1 MAQQINFYDVRLER
15 RRDWLALHYV
25 AGLAAGLAL
34 LVGVSG
40 YLARMDLPALAE
52 QASASES
59 QLKAARDQVAALSAR
74 AANRKPDPRLEQE
87 LAASRTLLDARSEV
101 LATLRRSLGPDAH
114 AFADYLRGLAR
125 QSVSGLWL
133 TGFSIAAG
141 GNGRT
146 GMEIRGRTVDPA
158 LLPEYIR
165 RLNREAAFQGQTFA
179 ALKLEAA
186 KQTAKPGM
194 PAGNAAAAS
203 GGPSAWHEFTL
214 VPTRGPETA
223 PAPAQLTQASPG
235 RAD

>member
-1 MAQQINFYDVRLER
+1 MAQQINFYDARLER

-25 AGLAAGLAL
+25 AGLAGVLVV

-40 YLARMDLPALAE
+40 YLARMDLPALTA
-52 QASASES
+52 QATTAES
-59 QLKAARDQVAALSAR
+59 QLKAAREQIATLGAR

-87 LAASRTLLDARSEV
+87 LEASRTLLGARSEV
-101 LATLRRSLGPDAH
+101 LGTLRRSLGPDAH
-114 AFADYLRGLAR
+114 AFADYLRGFAR

-141 GNGRT
+141 DQGR
-146 GMEIRGRTVDPA
+146 GIEIRGRTTDPA

-186 KQTAKPGM
+186 KSAKPA
-194 PAGNAAAAS
+194 AGTAVATDIR
-203 GGPSAWHEFTL
+203 PAWHEFTL
-214 VPTRGPETA
+214 VPVREPEA
-223 PAPAQLTQASPG
+223 AAASAQLTQASPG
-235 RAD
+235 RAG